1 MNQIFFSVDA
11 SSNAFGVVSCG
22 DNMALPAFEDV
33 LSECGVDPTLASQ
46 LVQEGWTSQNFAM
59 VVNSKE
65 EFNEGIWDQLC
76 NSPISLVQRSNL
88 KVAWQQLQPDSTST
102 SRDSNIAG
110 MPTASAPEGS
120 WSESFA
126 PKLQANT
133 VSKLKK
139 QFLEDY
145 PSEVLSPDT
154 MPSSRLL
161 SMAFQHH
168 SKREYP
174 WIPWRYRMS
183 QSKMDDMVIYHKPK
197 VPRIEGLQLHQLLL
211 DEPPALDINNTG
223 MGVNAIRNMMDIHN
237 TAMALVGACHLQ
249 RLRAYSLRFMSF
261 LTQRLDG
268 DSGLRTPNVLEA
280 QAADKQLWNLIHEL
294 VLDQGFTL
302 DNALHEVTHLRA
314 DMASLLQPRAKV
326 TSRPMGS
333 TSSSASTTTAPKGK
347 SKGKGKS
354 KSIGKNTKGE
364 AQGRPTWV
372 TEATIQGKKQQL
384 CMQFQSGR
392 CQKGDLCKFGHFCA
406 YPLLDKLAAKP
417 IAHLLI
423 NNNPTDLRLPM
434 HRPQRPAWISAMT
447 RRAKFFHPQ
456 PYHHLLKPK
465 LWRLFHI
472 PRRLSH
478 HLFQTMWIS
487 PIYKV
492 LEFFW
497 TYALEPDIL

>member
-1 MNQIFFSVDA
+1 
-11 SSNAFGVVSCG
+11 
-22 DNMALPAFEDV
+22 MALPAFEDV

-406 YPLLDKLAAKP
+406 YPLASGQACGQ
-417 IAHLLI
+417 AH
-423 NNNPTDLRLPM
+423 
-434 HRPQRPAWISAMT
+434 SAF
-447 RRAKFFHPQ
+447 AHQQQ
-456 PYHHLLKPK
+456 PH
-465 LWRLFHI
+465 
-472 PRRLSH
+472 
-478 HLFQTMWIS
+478 
-487 PIYKV
+487 
-492 LEFFW
+492 
-497 TYALEPDIL
+497 

>member
-1 MNQIFFSVDA
+1 
-11 SSNAFGVVSCG
+11 
-22 DNMALPAFEDV
+22 
-33 LSECGVDPTLASQ
+33 
-46 LVQEGWTSQNFAM
+46 
-59 VVNSKE
+59 
-65 EFNEGIWDQLC
+65 
-76 NSPISLVQRSNL
+76 
-88 KVAWQQLQPDSTST
+88 
-102 SRDSNIAG
+102 
-110 MPTASAPEGS
+110 
-120 WSESFA
+120 
-126 PKLQANT
+126 
-133 VSKLKK
+133 
-139 QFLEDY
+139 
-145 PSEVLSPDT
+145 
-154 MPSSRLL
+154 
-161 SMAFQHH
+161 
-168 SKREYP
+168 
-174 WIPWRYRMS
+174 
-183 QSKMDDMVIYHKPK
+183 
-197 VPRIEGLQLHQLLL
+197 
-211 DEPPALDINNTG
+211 

-237 TAMALVGACHLQ
+237 TAMSLVGSCHLQ

-406 YPLLDKLAAKP
+406 YPLASGQACGQ
-417 IAHLLI
+417 AH
-423 NNNPTDLRLPM
+423 
-434 HRPQRPAWISAMT
+434 SAF
-447 RRAKFFHPQ
+447 AHQQQ
-456 PYHHLLKPK
+456 PH
-465 LWRLFHI
+465 
-472 PRRLSH
+472 
-478 HLFQTMWIS
+478 
-487 PIYKV
+487 
-492 LEFFW
+492 
-497 TYALEPDIL
+497 